1 MSHRG
6 RRNADQILLKA
17 LACGATNEA
26 AASQAGVSP
35 ATVYR
40 RRQDPQF
47 CKRLDELKSEML
59 QRTTAMLT
67 ASSMESVKTL
77 IELQKPA
84 VPFAVRL
91 GAARSALEIGAKFRE
106 SAELEKRLQAI
117 EEQLQLNAIA
127 G

>member
-1 MSHRG
+1 M
-6 RRNADQILLKA
+6 A
-17 LACGATNEA
+17 LACGATSEVA
-26 AASQAGVSP
+26 AQKASVGVR
-35 ATVYR
+35 TVTR
-40 RRQDPQF
+40 RLADPEF
-47 CKRLDELKSEML
+47 CKRLEALKSSMF
-59 QRTTAMLT
+59 QRTAAMLT

-91 GAARSALEIGAKFRE
+91 GAARSALEIGARFRE
-106 SAELEKRLQAI
+106 SAELEKRLQAV